1 MRNIWRPSMTNISTD
16 NDETAQLRV
25 REGLIF
31 GVIAYTLWGLFPL
44 FLKLLSSVSALEIL
58 SHRILW
64 SVPFA
69 ALLLLAR
76 SQWPEVKRAITDKR
90 VMAALAIA
98 AIAIS
103 ANWLIYVW
111 AVINDQI
118 LQASLGY
125 YINPLMYVAAG
136 VFILGENLRRAQIA
150 AVIIATIG
158 VLVMTL
164 GAGVFPWVAISL
176 AALFTA
182 YGYIRKMAN
191 IGALPGLFI
200 EVCMLSPIALVYLL
214 WMMKAGE
221 AMFLSGNSGL
231 DMLLVFAG
239 PVTVIP
245 LVCFALAAR
254 RLKLSTLGFL
264 QYIGPTFQFALG
276 IYFGETFTPAHGVA
290 FGLIWIG
297 LAIFSIDA
305 ARANR
310 KVIPARDA

>member
-1 MRNIWRPSMTNISTD
+1 MTNTSTD
-16 NDETAQLRV
+16 PSETAETRI
-25 REGLIF
+25 RDGLIF
-31 GVIAYTLWGLFPL
+31 GVVAYTLWGLFPL
-44 FLKLLSSVSALEIL
+44 FLKLLSSVGAVEIL
-58 SHRILW
+58 THRILW

-69 ALLLLAR
+69 ALLLLVR
-76 SQWPEVKRAITDKR
+76 SQWSEVRTAISDKR
-90 VMAALAIA
+90 VLGALALA

-111 AVINDQI
+111 SVINDQI

-136 VFILGENLRRAQIA
+136 VVVLGEKLRRAQIV
-150 AVIIATIG
+150 AVALATIG
-158 VLVMTL
+158 VIVLTV
-164 GAGVFPWVAISL
+164 GAGVFPWIAVSL
-176 AALFTA
+176 AVLFTA

-191 IGALPGLFI
+191 VGALPGLFL
-200 EVCMLSPIALVYLL
+200 EVCMLSPLALLYLIWL
-214 WMMKAGE
+214 MNAGK
-221 AMFLSGNSGL
+221 AMFLSGDIGL
-231 DMLLVFAG
+231 DALLIFAG

-276 IYFGETFTPAHGVA
+276 IYFGEAFTPAHAVA
-290 FGLIWIG
+290 FGLIWIA
-297 LAIFSIDA
+297 LAVFSIDA

-310 KVIPARDA
+310 KITPLKDA